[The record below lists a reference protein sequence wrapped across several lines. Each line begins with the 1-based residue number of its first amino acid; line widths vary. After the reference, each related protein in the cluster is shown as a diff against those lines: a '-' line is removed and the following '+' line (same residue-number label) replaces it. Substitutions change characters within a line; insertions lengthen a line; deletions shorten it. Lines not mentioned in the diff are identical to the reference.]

1 MIIMTKR
8 TTEEEDFSEVDIQE
22 GLAQE
27 KNQLVAEYL
36 IKCIDILINQQKSL
50 DMNYES
56 IMEKVTRAKRK
67 EREKFT
73 TYGKDLNPDEMRV
86 QNVMKQHKLERWSKG
101 LEKGTTQY
109 VQKTYDEERQE
120 LEKDTLNEMKLGQ
133 VDDVTAMNQDIYKF
147 ELSEQERAEHE
158 IDMEVN
164 DISHLAEDDD
174 FGDRDG
180 DEGY

>member
-1 MIIMTKR
+1 MCGVK
-8 TTEEEDFSEVDIQE
+8 
-22 GLAQE
+22 
-27 KNQLVAEYL
+27 
-36 IKCIDILINQQKSL
+36 LINQQKSL
-50 DMNYES
+50 NLNYDS
-56 IMEKVTRAKRK
+56 IMEAVNRAKRK

-109 VQKTYDEERQE
+109 VQKTYDEEKE
-120 LEKDTLNEMKLGQ
+120 LEKDTLSEIKLGEI
-133 VDDVTAMNQDIYKF
+133 DDVTMNQDIYMF

-158 IDMEVN
+158 INAEVN
-164 DISHLAEDDD
+164 DLSHLAEDDD
-174 FGDRDG
+174 YGDRDG

>member
-1 MIIMTKR
+1 
-8 TTEEEDFSEVDIQE
+8 
-22 GLAQE
+22 
-27 KNQLVAEYL
+27 
-36 IKCIDILINQQKSL
+36 
-50 DMNYES
+50 
-56 IMEKVTRAKRK
+56 
-67 EREKFT
+67 
-73 TYGKDLNPDEMRV
+73 MRV

-174 FGDRDG
+174 FGDQDG